1 MAIETHTQTYELKN
15 GNGSTAA
22 FSFSFP
28 LYDST
33 NELDDVFVY
42 VWNTSTLVWDLKTV
56 TTHYNIAGTT
66 VTFTSG
72 NIPASGT

>member
-42 VWNTSTLVWDLKTV
+42 VWNTSTLVWDLKIF
-56 TTHYNIAGTT
+56 NIY
-66 VTFTSG
+66 FKK
-72 NIPASGT
+72 I